1 MTDAVIGIQGKDFV
15 VLSADAG
22 AGFSIIVMKHDE
34 DKIVKLDSNKIL
46 ACNGENGD
54 RVQFSEYIQKN
65 LNLYRF
71 SNDRPATMKAAAH
84 FIRGELAEALRR
96 KPYQTNLL
104 LGGVD
109 TDKDNNILPS
119 LYFIDYMAS
128 MQKLKF
134 GAHGYG
140 AFFIWGLLDKY
151 YNDDI
156 SQDDALSLMK
166 MCIEEIQTR
175 LLMNSPNFIVKVVD
189 KNGVRV
195 VDLAEVKSL
204 ETKKA

>member
-34 DKIVKLDSNKIL
+34 DKIVKLDPNKIL

-65 LNLYRF
+65 LALYRF
-71 SNDRPATMKAAAH
+71 TNDRPTSMKAAAH
-84 FIRGELAEALRR
+84 FIRGELADALRR

-109 TDKDNNILPS
+109 TTKDNNVVPS

-128 MQKLKF
+128 MQKLKY

-140 AFFIWGLLDKY
+140 AFFVWGLLDKY
-151 YNDDI
+151 YHADI
-156 SQDDALSLMK
+156 TQDDALSVMK

-189 KNGVRV
+189 KDGVRL
-195 VDLAEVKSL
+195 VDLSTVQSL
-204 ETKKA
+204 EKKTA